1 MKRFGF
7 ISALVI
13 VAVVAFGLGLQTSQ
27 APALDR
33 AQVAQIDTHHLTVS
47 AGKLADTTVAEA
59 F

>member
-1 MKRFGF
+1 MKRFAV
-7 ISALVI
+7 ISGLVI
-13 VAVVAFGLGLQTSQ
+13 VAVVAFGLHTSQ

-33 AQVAQIDTHHLTVS
+33 GAVAQIDTHYLTTN